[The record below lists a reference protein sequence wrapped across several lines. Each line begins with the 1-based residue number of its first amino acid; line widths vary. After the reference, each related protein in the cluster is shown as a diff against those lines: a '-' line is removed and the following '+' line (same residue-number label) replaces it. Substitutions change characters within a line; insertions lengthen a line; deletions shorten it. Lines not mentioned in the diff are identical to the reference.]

1 VDEVNYDATKIMDKI
16 IFENEAPLFKKFGR
30 ALKISNL
37 KIDTGKKKK
46 TNYFNTKISYA
57 LIVVLVNY
65 IFS

>member
-1 VDEVNYDATKIMDKI
+1 MDKI
-16 IFENEAPLFKKFGR
+16 IFDNQTSLFKKFGR

-37 KIDTGKKKK
+37 KIDTGKNKK

-57 LIVVLVNY
+57 LIVALVNY